1 MNREELYAAL
11 EARIPTSLS
20 AEWDND
26 GLLCCADLSAPVA
39 RVLCTLDVTDE
50 VVRYAERGGFDL
62 ILSHHPLIF
71 SGVRA
76 LNERTPV
83 GCRLLD
89 LLAADIAVFSFHTRL
104 DAVTGGINDGL
115 CALLGLTDVKLMGEG
130 EAALGRVGV
139 LPCPMDAETL
149 AALVKERL
157 GAPIL
162 QVADAGA
169 PISRLAV
176 VGGEGKDL
184 VSCAVASGADAY
196 LSGRLGYHTLQDAP
210 ITLMEAGHY
219 FTERHAADLLA
230 AMVRELAPTVYAEA
244 YAPLP
249 FSQY

>member
-1 MNREELYAAL
+1 MNRKELYSAL
-11 EARIPTSLS
+11 SARIPTTLS

-26 GLLCCADLSAPVA
+26 GVMCCADLSTPVA

-50 VVRYAERGGFDL
+50 VVLYAERGRFDL

-76 LNERTPV
+76 LNACTPV
-83 GCRLLD
+83 GCRLLE
-89 LLAADIAVFSFHTRL
+89 LLATDIAVFSFHTRL

-115 CALLGLTDVKLMGEG
+115 CTLLGLSDVKPMGEG
-130 EAALGRVGV
+130 EAALGRVGS
-139 LPCPMDAETL
+139 LPCPMDA
-149 AALVKERL
+149 AALCAHIKQVL
-157 GAPIL
+157 GAPL
-162 QVADAGA
+162 VQVLDTGA

-184 VSCAVASGADAY
+184 VADAVASGADAY

-230 AMVRELAPTVYAEA
+230 AMVKEISSEIYTET

-249 FSQY
+249 FAQY